1 MEITLTFVG
10 LFLLGCGL
18 GYPVMIF
25 AKNRGPIPW
34 LLMPMIA
41 YSLPLFTIGPHPTI
55 LGLYLPLAAY
65 LLYVGQMVIRNPSA
79 INEFWLNFGNEESAH
94 GYPLIHSKNS
104 EIFSRDFRSRFG
116 TFASSYGYPTG
127 ITNIACS
134 CSGRLRISR
143 RNPIGEGV

>member
-10 LFLLGCGL
+10 LFLLGSIL
-18 GYPVMIF
+18 GYPIMIF

-65 LLYVGQMVIRNPSA
+65 LLYGMQMLIRNPREF
-79 INEFWLNFGNEESAH
+79 NELWLNLGNEE
-94 GYPLIHSKNS
+94 
-104 EIFSRDFRSRFG
+104 
-116 TFASSYGYPTG
+116 
-127 ITNIACS
+127 
-134 CSGRLRISR
+134 
-143 RNPIGEGV
+143 